1 MPLAEWQANSAHG
14 CSANTQIR
22 FIIPT
27 ETLLS
32 PFETFG
38 QVVKTG

>member
-14 CSANTQIR
+14 CSAKAQIS
-22 FIIPT
+22 FITIP

-38 QVVKTG
+38 QVVITG